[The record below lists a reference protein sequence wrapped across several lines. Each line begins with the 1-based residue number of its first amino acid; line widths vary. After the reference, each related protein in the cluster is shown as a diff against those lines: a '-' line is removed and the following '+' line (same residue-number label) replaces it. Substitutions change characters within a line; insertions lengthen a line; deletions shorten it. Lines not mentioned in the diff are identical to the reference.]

1 MKFKRGDI
9 VPATTLESV
18 TGEPIKLPDP
28 DRLVHLQFRRFVDCP
43 ICNTH
48 ISQLRVR
55 ADEIEAVGVKEVIV
69 FHSSAKSIR
78 SYQKDVPF
86 ELVGDPTKAL
96 YKKYGVETSPGFL
109 SPRALGAAAR
119 GVAHGHFGLR
129 LSGGPFGLPG
139 DFLIAPSGQITA
151 VKYGTHAYDQWS
163 VDELIALARVPP
175 RCRPAGFRRSR
186 RSSPPGLAFGFVR
199 GARPEAPAAV
209 TLASH
214 G

>member
-1 MKFKRGDI
+1 MQFKPGDI
-9 VPATTLESV
+9 VPAAILESV

-28 DRLVHLQFRRFVDCP
+28 NRLVHLQLRRFVDCP

-48 ISQLRVR
+48 IAEVR
-55 ADEIEAVGVKEVIV
+55 RRSAEIEAAGIKEVIV

-86 ELVGDPTKAL
+86 TLVGDPKKAL
-96 YKKYGVETSPGFL
+96 YKRFGVKASLGFL
-109 SPRALGAAAR
+109 SLKALGAALR

-139 DFLIAPSGQITA
+139 DFLIAPSGRIEA

-163 VDELIALARVPP
+163 VDELIALA
-175 RCRPAGFRRSR
+175 GS
-186 RSSPPGLAFGFVR
+186 
-199 GARPEAPAAV
+199 AAV
-209 TLASH
+209 RAA
-214 G
+214 